1 MEITQEKLNAW
12 YEHKSNKE
20 TWCENQERLSDQH
33 INECNGCALCQE

>member
-20 TWCENQERLSDQH
+20 AFLEQLELIEDD
-33 INECNGCALCQE
+33 NEEEETF